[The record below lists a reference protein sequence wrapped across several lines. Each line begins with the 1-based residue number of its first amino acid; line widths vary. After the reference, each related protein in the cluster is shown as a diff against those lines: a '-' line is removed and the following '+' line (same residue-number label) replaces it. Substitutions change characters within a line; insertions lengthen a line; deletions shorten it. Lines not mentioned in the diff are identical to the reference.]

1 MRRRSLFITTIFLF
15 CVFTGVLGVSIYSSL
30 KLQDFQ
36 TIQSKAGDLPFRWS
50 QVESA
55 TKELLITYEM
65 KSAQIQWLDTYRLF
79 SQRIETF
86 MAAPFTRDFLAKDVD
101 FQISVARVKV
111 HWDIIRNKFK
121 KTNLNLM
128 QYLEDDQLS
137 FERRDSGNVLVNFGQ
152 NWATGQYHDPL
163 VDIIASLRHSVSR
176 SDKLFSMELNEVKQH
191 VEREILAQGK
201 RIRIISLL
209 LSTLI
214 LGIAGI
220 FVSYH
225 MAGMAHSRETASRY
239 ADGLFVEIEERKRS
253 EEKLRSE
260 QRKLRIVL
268 NAMGEGMYIVNRRYE
283 IEYQNTLL
291 DRDYGK
297 ELDIPCYE
305 KYLNSERPC
314 PDCYIQETIQ
324 SGGIRQVEVALD
336 DGKNYELIFSPFAD
350 VDGETKAIVLWYDI
364 TERKEMEAEAKRVEH
379 LASIGELAAGVA
391 HEINNPING
400 IISVAEIIKDQLEE
414 KNEDGTL
421 ADRIIDE
428 SDRIAKIV
436 QNLLSFS
443 RNRSGNYRP
452 CRLEAILSDALGLV
466 ESQMLK
472 EGITI
477 SVDVPHDLSPVNG
490 QSQEI
495 QQVFLNLLSN
505 ARYALNLKYP
515 ERDDNKRLEIS
526 GECVENENESI
537 VRMIFYDMGTGIKN
551 ELLDQICNPFFSTKP
566 KGQGTGLGLS
576 ISHGIMKG
584 HGGRLAFHSVPGE
597 YTKVILTFPLKKEF
611 PSV

>member
-1 MRRRSLFITTIFLF
+1 MKRRSLFIMAVILF
-15 CVFTGVLGVSIYSSL
+15 CVFTGVLGVSIYSNL
-30 KLQDFQ
+30 KLQNFQ
-36 TIQSKAGDLPFRWS
+36 TIQSKAADLPFQWG

-55 TKELLITYEM
+55 TKELLITYEV
-65 KSAQIQWLDTYRLF
+65 KNAQRQWLDTYRIF
-79 SQRIETF
+79 SQRLETF
-86 MAAPFTRDFLAKDVD
+86 MAAPFTLDFLAKDID
-101 FQISVARVKV
+101 FQISVARVKA
-111 HWDIIRNKFK
+111 HWDIIRNKFQ
-121 KTNLNLM
+121 KTNMNLM

-137 FERRDSGNVLVNFGQ
+137 FEKRDSGNVLVNFGQ

-163 VDIIASLRHSVSR
+163 VDIIAGLRHSVSR
-176 SDKLFSMELNEVKQH
+176 SDKLFSMELKEVKQD
-191 VEREILAQGK
+191 VEKEILAQGK
-201 RIRIISLL
+201 RIRISSLL
-209 LSTLI
+209 LSAMI
-214 LGIAGI
+214 LGIAAI

-225 MAGMAHSRETASRY
+225 MAGIAHSREAARRY
-239 ADGLFVEIEERKRS
+239 ADGLFAEIEERKHT

-268 NAMGEGMYIVNRRYE
+268 DAMGEGMYIVNRRYE
-283 IEYQNTLL
+283 IEYQNTIL

-297 ELDIPCYE
+297 ALDIPCYE

-314 PDCYIQETIQ
+314 PDCYIQETIK
-324 SGGIRQVEVALD
+324 SGEIRQVEIAS
-336 DGKNYELIFSPFAD
+336 DGGKSYELIFSPFAD

-364 TERKEMEAEAKRVEH
+364 TERKEMEAEAQRMGH

-414 KNEDGTL
+414 KNEDITL
-421 ADRIIDE
+421 ADRIIGE

-443 RNRSGNYRP
+443 RNRVGHYRP
-452 CRLEAILSDALGLV
+452 CRLETILSDALGLV

-477 SVDVPHDLSPVNG
+477 SIDMPRDLPLVNG

-505 ARYALNLKYP
+505 ARYALNHKYP
-515 ERDDNKRLEIS
+515 ERDDGKSLEIS
-526 GECVENENESI
+526 GKRVENNNEPF
-537 VRMIFYDMGTGIKN
+537 VRMIFYDRGTGIKN
-551 ELLDQICNPFFSTKP
+551 KFLDQVCNPFFSTKP

-576 ISHGIMKG
+576 ISHGIMKS
-584 HGGRLAFHSVPGE
+584 HGGSLLFKSVAGE
-597 YTKVILTFPLKKEF
+597 YTKVFLIFPLV
-611 PSV
+611 S